1 MAFNSPVQDNPG
13 RLHGGGCLE
22 LTEHLP
28 CTGHGDEDEHPWRRG
43 QPQPRAAGRG
53 ADLSAETG
61 NSGGC
66 RCAGEARP
74 GSHAPPHGRSSRAA
88 PGFPPP
94 AWRFGRVSRAETG
107 AAPASGGGDAAW
119 PRGGGSAA
127 SVPPAF
133 VLAAAPGAR
142 PGAMKGPSVCAPAA
156 LLGFRS

>member
-1 MAFNSPVQDNPG
+1 MAFGSPVQDDPG

-28 CTGHGDEDEHPWRRG
+28 CAGDGDEDEHPWSRG
-43 QPQPRAAGRG
+43 QPQPRAAGSG
-53 ADLSAETG
+53 VDLSAETG

-74 GSHAPPHGRSSRAA
+74 GSHAPP
-88 PGFPPP
+88 
-94 AWRFGRVSRAETG
+94 TG
-107 AAPASGGGDAAW
+107 ALPARLRGSRRPPGDLGASAERKRARRQPRDGGDAAW
-119 PRGGGSAA
+119 QRGGGSAA

-156 LLGFRS
+156 LLGFHS